1 MVLPISEL
9 NLITDAQEAKEELPC
24 ASCDPCPRYLLGT
37 GVSVLSEERSL
48 QDMSIAELADHC
60 MDEIKR
66 FQRGEPSSDLYGIE
80 LFRRALKQL
89 DALAWETVQQ
99 RFSEIVYSWMYQHPM
114 RHIANRFDSEEN
126 YVAQA
131 FARFWQATAGN
142 QKIEFTTLA
151 AIMRYLRASL
161 NGTILDALRA
171 YCRPRETSLP
181 EPAFAEGLFREEPE
195 DSRGLWEAI
204 QSVLPDPRQ
213 QRVAYLLFHCQL
225 KPRQIVQFC
234 AEEFSDVGE
243 IYRLRRNIFERLLRN
258 ADYIRW
264 RLDH

>member
-1 MVLPISEL
+1 MTDLQGTTSEL
-9 NLITDAQEAKEELPC
+9 TG
-24 ASCDPCPRYLLGT
+24 DPCDACSPM
-37 GVSVLSEERSL
+37 SVLSL
-48 QDMSIAELADHC
+48 LPDMLPVQDMSVTELADRC

-80 LFRRALKQL
+80 LFRRALMQL
-89 DALAWETVQQ
+89 DPLAWEAVQQ
-99 RFSEIVYSWMYQHPM
+99 RFSDVMYGWLYQHPM
-114 RHIANRFDSEEN
+114 RHAASRFDSEEN

-151 AIMRYLRASL
+151 AILRYLRASL

-171 YCRPRETSLP
+171 YSRPRETPLP
-181 EPAFAEGLFREEPE
+181 EPGSAEGLFGEEQD
-195 DSRGLWEAI
+195 DSHELWEAI
-204 QSVLPDPRQ
+204 QSVLPDQRQ

-225 KPRQIVQFC
+225 KPRQVVQFC
-234 AEEFSDVGE
+234 PDEFSDVGE
-243 IYRLRRNIFERLLRN
+243 VYRLRRNIFERLLRN

-264 RLDH
+264 RLGH

>member
-9 NLITDAQEAKEELPC
+9 DLISDVQGVTSELICEPC
-24 ASCDPCPRYLLGT
+24 DECLPMT
-37 GVSVLSEERSL
+37 VLSLLPDMHAL
-48 QDMSIAELADHC
+48 QGMSVAELADRC

-66 FQRGEPSSDLYGIE
+66 FQHGEASSDLYGVE
-80 LFRRALKQL
+80 LFRRALKRL
-89 DALAWETVQQ
+89 DSVAWEAVQQ
-99 RFSEIVYSWMYQHPM
+99 RFSEIMYGWMYQHPM
-114 RHIANRFDSEEN
+114 RQVATRFDSEEN

-171 YCRPRETSLP
+171 YSRPREMPLP
-181 EPAFAEGLFREEPE
+181 EPGAAEGLFGEEQD
-195 DSRGLWEAI
+195 DSHELWEAI
-204 QSVLPDPRQ
+204 QSVLPDQRQ

-225 KPRQIVQFC
+225 KPRQVVQFC
-234 AEEFSDVGE
+234 SDEFSDVGE

-264 RLDH
+264 RLGH